1 MKKMWSGRFSK
12 EANAKLDSFNTS
24 LPFDCRL
31 YKQDIQGSNVH
42 ASMLEKQGILSHEDV
57 SQIHKG
63 LDSILN
69 QIESGS
75 FDFRNAEDIHMFIEE
90 KLTNE
95 IGDAGKKL
103 HTARSRNDQVALDMR
118 LYVKE
123 EIINIQDALKVLL
136 GVLCQFA
143 KNNLTT
149 YMPGYTHLQR
159 AQPITF
165 AHWCMA
171 YANMFKRDWLRL
183 QNTLELMNECPLGS
197 AALATTTYPIDREY
211 TSSHLGFNK
220 PMDNSLDGVS
230 DRDYCVELCS
240 NLSILMIHLSRMSE
254 EIIQWCSLEFHFVEL
269 DDAFSTGSS
278 IMPQKKNPDICELI
292 RGKSGRVIG
301 DLNTLLV
308 MLKGLPLAYNK
319 DMQED
324 KEAVFDCIDTIKE
337 CLDVFIPMFQTIK
350 ICKENMI
357 QACLSGY
364 INATDLADYLTKKG
378 LPFRDAYHIV
388 GQIVAYGIAHK
399 KSFNDISLKEYKAF
413 HPKFE
418 KDVYSSIDI
427 PTCVNKRNVY
437 GGPSPESV
445 SLQIDNIQKFIHQE
459 NPNEKSIY

>member
-1 MKKMWSGRFSK
+1 MAKMWAGRFK
-12 EANAKLDSFNTS
+12 KDANAKLDSFNTS

-31 YKQDIQGSNVH
+31 YKQDIQGSLVH
-42 ASMLEKQGILSHEDV
+42 SKMLEKQGILSKKDV
-57 SQIHKG
+57 DLIQEG
-63 LDSILN
+63 LYSILD
-69 QIESGS
+69 QIESNKIEIS
-75 FDFRNAEDIHMFIEE
+75 HAEDIHMFIEE

-123 EIINIQDALKVLL
+123 EIIEIQKLLFQLLNI
-136 GVLCQFA
+136 LCEVA
-143 KNNLTT
+143 KSHLQT

-171 YANMFKRDWLRL
+171 YANMFKRDIVRL
-183 QNTLELMNECPLGS
+183 QNTYSLMNECPLGC

-211 TSSHLGFNK
+211 TSSHLGFYK
-220 PMDNSLDGVS
+220 PIDNSLDGVS

-240 NLSILMIHLSRMSE
+240 DLSLIMVHLSRMSE

-292 RGKSGRVIG
+292 RGKSGRTIG

-324 KEAVFDCIDTIKE
+324 KEAVFDCIDTVKE
-337 CLDVFIPMFQTIK
+337 CLDVFIPMFQTMK
-350 ICKENMI
+350 ICKENMMH
-357 QACLSGY
+357 ACLHGF

-388 GQIVAYGIAHK
+388 GQIVGYGIENK
-399 KSFNDISLKEYKAF
+399 KSLNEISLEEYKKF
-413 HPKFE
+413 HVSFE
-418 KDVYSSIDI
+418 EDVYQSIDI
-427 PTCVNKRNVY
+427 ETCVNNRNVF
-437 GGPSPESV
+437 GGPSAENV
-445 SLQIDNIQKFIHQE
+445 SIQIQNIEEFI
-459 NPNEKSIY
+459 NLEKTHD

>member
-1 MKKMWSGRFSK
+1 MAKMWAGRFK
-12 EANAKLDSFNTS
+12 KDANAKLDSFNTS

-31 YKQDIQGSNVH
+31 YKQDIQGSLVH
-42 ASMLEKQGILSHEDV
+42 SKMLEKQGILSENDV
-57 SQIHKG
+57 DLIQEG
-63 LDSILN
+63 LYSILD
-69 QIESGS
+69 QIESHKIEFS
-75 FDFRNAEDIHMFIEE
+75 YAEDIHMFIEE

-123 EIINIQDALKVLL
+123 EIIEIQKLLFQLLSSLCLCAKSHLK
-136 GVLCQFA
+136 
-143 KNNLTT
+143 T

-171 YANMFKRDWLRL
+171 YANMFKRDIIRL
-183 QNTLELMNECPLGS
+183 QNTYSLMNECPLGC

-211 TSSHLGFNK
+211 TARHLGFDK
-220 PMDNSLDGVS
+220 PIDNSLDGVS

-240 NLSILMIHLSRMSE
+240 DLSLIMVHLSRMSE

-292 RGKSGRVIG
+292 RGKSGRAIG

-337 CLDVFIPMFQTIK
+337 CLDVFIPMFQTMK

-357 QACLSGY
+357 HACLHGF

-388 GQIVAYGIAHK
+388 GQIVGYGIENK
-399 KSFNDISLKEYKAF
+399 KSLNEISLEEYKKF
-413 HPKFE
+413 HVSFE
-418 KDVYSSIDI
+418 EDVYQSIDI
-427 PTCVNKRNVY
+427 ETCVNNRNVF
-437 GGPSPESV
+437 GGPSAENV
-445 SLQIDNIQKFIHQE
+445 SIQIQNIKEFI
-459 NPNEKSIY
+459 NLEKTHD

>member
-1 MKKMWSGRFSK
+1 MAKMWAGRFK
-12 EANAKLDSFNTS
+12 KDTNAKLDSFNTS

-31 YKQDIQGSNVH
+31 YKQDIQGSLVH
-42 ASMLEKQGILSHEDV
+42 SKMLEKQGILSKLDV
-57 SQIHKG
+57 DLIQEG
-63 LDSILN
+63 LHSILD
-69 QIESGS
+69 QIESDQIE
-75 FDFRNAEDIHMFIEE
+75 FTKAEDIHMFIEE

-123 EIINIQDALKVLL
+123 EIKKIQKLIFELLDCLCTSAKSNLK
-136 GVLCQFA
+136 
-143 KNNLTT
+143 T

-171 YANMFKRDWLRL
+171 YANMFKRDILRL
-183 QNTLELMNECPLGS
+183 KNTYFLMNECPLGC

-211 TSSHLGFNK
+211 TASHLGFLK
-220 PMDNSLDGVS
+220 PTDNSLDGVS

-240 NLSILMIHLSRMSE
+240 DLSLLMVHLSRMSE

-292 RGKSGRVIG
+292 RGKSGRAIG

-308 MLKGLPLAYNK
+308 TLKGLPLAYNK

-324 KEAVFDCIDTIKE
+324 KEAIFDCIDTVKE
-337 CLDVFIPMFQTIK
+337 CLDVFIPMFQTMK
-350 ICKENMI
+350 ICKDNMMH
-357 QACLSGY
+357 ACLHGF

-388 GQIVAYGIAHK
+388 GQIVGYGIENK
-399 KSFNDISLKEYKAF
+399 KSLNELSLKEYKKF
-413 HPKFE
+413 HPSFE
-418 KDVYSSIDI
+418 EDVYKYIDI
-427 PTCVNKRNVY
+427 ETCVNNRNVL

-445 SLQIDNIQKFIHQE
+445 MNQIQNIEDFISL
-459 NPNEKSIY
+459 EKTYD

>member
-1 MKKMWSGRFSK
+1 MAKMWAGRFK
-12 EANAKLDSFNTS
+12 KDANAKLDSFNTS

-31 YKQDIQGSNVH
+31 YKQDIQGSLVH
-42 ASMLEKQGILSHEDV
+42 SKMLEKQGILSENDV
-57 SQIHKG
+57 DLIQEG
-63 LDSILN
+63 LYSILD
-69 QIESGS
+69 QIESHKIEFS
-75 FDFRNAEDIHMFIEE
+75 YAEDIHMFIEE

-123 EIINIQDALKVLL
+123 EIIEIQKLLFQLLSSLCLCAKSHLK
-136 GVLCQFA
+136 
-143 KNNLTT
+143 T

-171 YANMFKRDWLRL
+171 YANMFKRDIIRL
-183 QNTLELMNECPLGS
+183 QNTYSLMNECPLGC

-211 TSSHLGFNK
+211 TARHLGFDK
-220 PMDNSLDGVS
+220 PIDNSLDGVS

-240 NLSILMIHLSRMSE
+240 DLSLIMVHLSRMSE

-292 RGKSGRVIG
+292 RGKSGRAIG

-337 CLDVFIPMFQTIK
+337 CLDVFIPMFQTMK

-357 QACLSGY
+357 HACLHGF

-388 GQIVAYGIAHK
+388 GQIVGYGIENK
-399 KSFNDISLKEYKAF
+399 KSLNEISLEEYKKF
-413 HPKFE
+413 HVSFE
-418 KDVYSSIDI
+418 EDVYQSIDI
-427 PTCVNKRNVY
+427 ETCVNNRNVF
-437 GGPSPESV
+437 GGPSAENV
-445 SLQIDNIQKFIHQE
+445 SIQIQNIEEFI
-459 NPNEKSIY
+459 NLEKTHD

>member
-1 MKKMWSGRFSK
+1 MAKMWAGRFK
-12 EANAKLDSFNTS
+12 KDTNAKLDSFNTS

-31 YKQDIQGSNVH
+31 YKQDIQGSLVH
-42 ASMLEKQGILSHEDV
+42 SKMLEKQGILSKLDV
-57 SQIHKG
+57 DLIQEG
-63 LDSILN
+63 LHSILD
-69 QIESGS
+69 QIESDQIE
-75 FDFRNAEDIHMFIEE
+75 FTKAEDIHMFIEE

-123 EIINIQDALKVLL
+123 EIKKIQKLIFELLDCLCTSAKSNLK
-136 GVLCQFA
+136 
-143 KNNLTT
+143 T

-171 YANMFKRDWLRL
+171 YANMFKRDILRL
-183 QNTLELMNECPLGS
+183 KNTYFLMNECPLGC

-211 TSSHLGFNK
+211 TASHLGFLK
-220 PMDNSLDGVS
+220 PTDNSLDGVS

-240 NLSILMIHLSRMSE
+240 DLSLLMVHLSRMSE

-292 RGKSGRVIG
+292 RGKSGRAIG

-308 MLKGLPLAYNK
+308 TLKGLPLAYNK

-324 KEAVFDCIDTIKE
+324 KEAVFDCIDTVKE
-337 CLDVFIPMFQTIK
+337 CLDVFIPMFQTMK
-350 ICKENMI
+350 ICKDNMMH
-357 QACLSGY
+357 ACLHGF

-388 GQIVAYGIAHK
+388 GQIVGYGIENK
-399 KSFNDISLKEYKAF
+399 KSLNELSLKEYKKF
-413 HPKFE
+413 HPSFE
-418 KDVYSSIDI
+418 EDVYKYIDI
-427 PTCVNKRNVY
+427 ETCVNNRNAL

-445 SLQIDNIQKFIHQE
+445 MNQIQNIEDFISL
-459 NPNEKSIY
+459 EKTYD